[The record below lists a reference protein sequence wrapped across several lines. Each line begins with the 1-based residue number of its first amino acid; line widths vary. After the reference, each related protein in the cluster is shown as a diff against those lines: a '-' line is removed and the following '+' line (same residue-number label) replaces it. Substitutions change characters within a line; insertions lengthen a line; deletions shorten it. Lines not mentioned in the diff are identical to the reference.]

1 MPMIFEPNDKMPKMF
16 DLNDKIVIKL
26 IPITVE
32 GVVSYTADR
41 TGGIHKPPPPLGRLR
56 RLIKRIRRWM

>member
-1 MPMIFEPNDKMPKMF
+1 MAFEP
-16 DLNDKIVIKL
+16 NDKIVIKL